1 MGRVLET
8 NAPSL
13 KPPSAPTRVCDRTL
27 RRLRA
32 ALKTAAEL
40 VEADVIYLPI
50 FERLEREIAIE
61 EARAGDLD
69 PIERARAIA
78 RAVRH

>member
-13 KPPSAPTRVCDRTL
+13 KLPPPSTRACDRTL
-27 RRLRA
+27 KRLRA
-32 ALKTAAEL
+32 ALKTVAEL
-40 VEADVIYLPI
+40 VSEDVIYLPI
-50 FERLEREIAIE
+50 FERLEREVALAE
-61 EARAGDLD
+61 VQAGTLD
-69 PIERARAIA
+69 PVEKARAIA